1 MNDTMTRSIETRM
14 DDVFINRIRFVLII
28 SENKNKKNPVKKL
41 ADKITTYITC
51 SYIKRRESANKT
63 IPRFI
68 ENNE

>member
-28 SENKNKKNPVKKL
+28 SENKNKKSPVKKL
-41 ADKITTYITC
+41 ADKTTTYIAC
-51 SYIKRRESANKT
+51 SYIKRSESANKT